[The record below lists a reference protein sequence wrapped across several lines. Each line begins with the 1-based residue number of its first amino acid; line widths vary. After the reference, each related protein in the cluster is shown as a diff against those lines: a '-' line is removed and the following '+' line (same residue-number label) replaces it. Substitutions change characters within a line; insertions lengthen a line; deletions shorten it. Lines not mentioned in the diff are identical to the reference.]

1 MSNLGWYQW
10 FTTNAKKVGGPL
22 KLMGLIA
29 VGGYAVIRTGEA
41 GVRKAIK
48 LVKKHSEGTV
58 KDILKKKSV
67 CKVIAD
73 ANIEKGV
80 DVKIGDKIMVCAI
93 DGEAVMIEILGDKNN
108 PYFIDIN
115 LLRSITDYK

>member
-22 KLMGLIA
+22 KLLSLIA

-41 GVRKAIK
+41 GIKKAYR
-48 LVKKHSEGTV
+48 LAKKHIENKNV
-58 KDILKKKSV
+58 DILKRDSIYK
-67 CKVIAD
+67 IITG
-73 ANIEKGV
+73 ANIED
-80 DVKIGDKIMVCAI
+80 DVELRIGDEIKVCAI
-93 DGEAVMIEILGDKNN
+93 DGEAVMIEILGNENN

-115 LLRSITDYK
+115 LLKAITDFE